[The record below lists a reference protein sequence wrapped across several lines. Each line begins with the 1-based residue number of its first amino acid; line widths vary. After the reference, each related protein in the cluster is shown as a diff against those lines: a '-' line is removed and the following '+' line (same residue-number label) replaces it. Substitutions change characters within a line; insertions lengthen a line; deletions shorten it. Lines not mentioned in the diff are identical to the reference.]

1 VKKTDKTTT
10 DKKPVP
16 VPEDEGKRARHRR
29 DRGGDTRESPS
40 RSERER
46 DDKDRIDEAGEESFP
61 ASDPPA
67 WTLGID
73 DYLRSHRNRLSL

>member
-1 VKKTDKTTT
+1 MLKSSK
-10 DKKPVP
+10 KKPAT
-16 VPEDEGKRARHRR
+16 ESEEGGKQARHRR
-29 DRGGDTRESPS
+29 DKGGESNEPA
-40 RSERER
+40 RPERDR

-73 DYLRSHRNRLSL
+73 DYFRSHRNQLST